1 MWFSFMV
8 ALFACAVLVYL
19 PGALQLR
26 CFGFRGPEQ
35 IALSPILS
43 VSELVIIGIAFTS
56 IGVSGPLPV
65 VLAIAVSTAMI
76 MLAGNI
82 FIRDNRLAIPGLSWC
97 HFCIYIVVGIALGFW
112 YFVWNLDG
120 PGSFVQEFDNAYHL
134 NLITKFIES
143 GCYSSLHAS
152 IFSDDMSYYPAA
164 FHVVAALVGSLT
176 GTASSLAENTSIFVF
191 AFCVFPGSM
200 YLFLAYLFK
209 GERLPILL
217 GSLVVLAF
225 SAFPWGFL
233 VAGPLYSNMA
243 ALAVLPALMSAFMQ
257 IFEEGS
263 RCKKI
268 SYALIV
274 FAGLAYELFAQ
285 PNAVFT
291 AIVVLSPFMA
301 QLIIQKLDD
310 RKYGVVASVAFVMAA
325 VIFLLVCYKLPF
337 LSSVTHYNCIPY
349 TGTAYQAAID
359 FADFGYRNTVA
370 QPVLSILALLGIL
383 AVLAKKRLRWILFPL
398 LFFFVGYV
406 VAGCKGPSF
415 FTGFWY
421 NDVDRIAANA
431 VLLLIPLA
439 TIGFAFLIKVLISLI
454 EQGIGPVS
462 RRWCVTVIS
471 AAVCLGVFCPS
482 HIDAGN
488 GYVNTAFGDR
498 ASRLDE
504 LAKSAVSLT
513 ADEKEFLLECKD
525 VVGEEPA
532 LNVPYDGSVFAYSIC
547 GLRTEYTQFFSSKDE
562 ECQVVQH
569 KLNCYVDDPDAKNAL
584 ESLGVS
590 YYLKLDEEDD
600 PDSTFYDA
608 FFKKSEW
615 DGMLAVDDST
625 PGFEVVLSR
634 GDMRLYRI
642 SQL

>member
-1 MWFSFMV
+1 MWFSFMA

-35 IALSPILS
+35 IALAPILS
-43 VSELVIIGIAFTS
+43 VSELVIIGTALTF

-65 VLAIAVSTAMI
+65 AFATVISTVLI
-76 MLAGNI
+76 MLVGKI
-82 FIRDNRLAIPGLSWC
+82 FIRDKRLVSPSLSWC
-97 HFCIYIVVGIALGFW
+97 HFCIYLVVGIALGFW

-152 IFSDDMSYYPAA
+152 IFSDGVSYYPAA
-164 FHVVAALVGSLT
+164 FHVVAALAGSLT
-176 GTASSLAENTSIFVF
+176 GVVSSIAENASIFVF
-191 AFCVFPGSM
+191 AFCVFPGSI
-200 YLFLAYLFK
+200 YLFLAYLLK
-209 GERLPILL
+209 GEQLPILL

-225 SAFPWGFL
+225 SAFPWAFL

-243 ALAVLPALMSAFMQ
+243 ALAVLPALMFAFMR
-257 IFEEGS
+257 ILEEDA
-263 RCKKI
+263 RRKKLA
-268 SYALIV
+268 YVLIV
-274 FAGLAYELFAQ
+274 FTGLAYELFAQ

-291 AIVVLSPFMA
+291 AIVILSPFTA
-301 QLIIQKLDD
+301 QLIIREFDN
-310 RKYGVVASVAFVMAA
+310 RKHGIAASVAFVVSV

-337 LSSVTHYNCIPY
+337 LSSVTHYKCIPY

-370 QPVLSILALLGIL
+370 QPVLSFLTLLGIL
-383 AVLAKKRLRWILFPL
+383 AILAKKRLRWLLFPL
-398 LFFFVGYV
+398 LFFFIGYV
-406 VAGCKGPSF
+406 VAGCKGSSF

-439 TIGFAFLIKVLISLI
+439 TIGFAFLIKMLISLI
-454 EQGIGPVS
+454 EQGIGPIS
-462 RRWCVTVIS
+462 RKWCVVVIS
-471 AAVCLGVFCPS
+471 AVVCLGVFCPS
-482 HIDAGN
+482 HINAGN

-525 VVGEEPA
+525 VIGEEPV
-532 LNVPYDGSVFAYSIC
+532 LNVPYDGSVFAYSVC

-562 ECQVVQH
+562 KCQTVQH
-569 KLNCYVDDPDAKNAL
+569 RLNCYVDDPDAKNAL

-608 FFKKSEW
+608 FFKKPEW

-634 GDMRLYRI
+634 GDMRLYKI